1 MPRKQVYGKR
11 AKTMPLFSSSSVF
24 TSSPAKAVPVAKE
37 KNEKIEEI
45 EDLTSRLEGLEV
57 ENSLSKADITQKN
70 PRKALRTRDGNAAVS
85 QNPLRVEEPKEQLKS
100 RPKPPEV
107 KLASNEESNPASTRL
122 EDNLASQQSS
132 ALKVPQPESDACS
145 AHVRP
150 LLNLCSDPAAREIP
164 TPFETWS
171 THLEPHFDIAKIA
184 EASYGEVYRL
194 SLKESIPGFTKAD
207 ESVLKIIA
215 LKPPLIT
222 QDSPSTRIVCER
234 TSKKEKA
241 CEEKIAWMSSVSS
254 VLSEVQLLQRMTP
267 VPGFT
272 NFREVRVL
280 QGRPGPPFVAAW
292 KAFNKSKPRGQKSI
306 FPDPG
311 RKGSYD
317 DTQLWAVI
325 EMQDAGTDL
334 ENVVIED
341 IWSVWDVFWGVVLA
355 VGKGEES
362 MRFEHRD
369 LHLGNICIR
378 SHSPDDSLSSPSI
391 RTTRRKLGFTGLETT
406 IIDYTLSRA
415 DMDDTSILNPSSSA
429 PSEPDVAFLNLE
441 LDPAIFEGDATEEY
455 QYEIYRYMRASMYLL
470 DPLADLG
477 SRWEEAKS
485 GGHTWREFHP
495 QTNLLWLH
503 FVLFKLLEDMTWPS
517 CALLL
522 DRVPQKERKGARRRA
537 LKLEKILGQL
547 QNLLEPEALRSSG
560 LGSVKDLVALALV
573 EGWLEE
579 EDVLGLGVE
588 EGKEADAESG

>member
-11 AKTMPLFSSSSVF
+11 AKATPLFSSSSVF
-24 TSSPAKAVPVAKE
+24 TSSPAKAVPATKE

-45 EDLTSRLEGLEV
+45 EDLASQLRGLEV
-57 ENSLSKADITQKN
+57 DNPLSKADMAQEN

-85 QNPLRVEEPKEQLKS
+85 QNPSRVEEPKEQLKS

-107 KLASNEESNPASTRL
+107 KFTSNKESNPASTRP
-122 EDNLASQQSS
+122 EDDLASQQSS
-132 ALKVPQPESDACS
+132 ALEVPQTESDACS

-150 LLNLCSDPAAREIP
+150 LLNLCSDPAAREVP

-171 THLEPHFDIAKIA
+171 THLEPHFDITKIA

-234 TSKKEKA
+234 MSKKEKA
-241 CEEKIAWMSSVSS
+241 YEEKIAWMSPVSS

-292 KAFNKSKPRGQKSI
+292 KAFNKSRPRGQKSI

-334 ENVVIED
+334 ENVVIKD
-341 IWSVWDVFWGVVLA
+341 IWSVWDVFWGVALA
-355 VGKGEES
+355 VGKGEEG
-362 MRFEHRD
+362 MRFEV
-369 LHLGNICIR
+369 R
-378 SHSPDDSLSSPSI
+378 SHTPI
-391 RTTRRKLGFTGLETT
+391 HR
-406 IIDYTLSRA
+406 
-415 DMDDTSILNPSSSA
+415 
-429 PSEPDVAFLNLE
+429 
-441 LDPAIFEGDATEEY
+441 
-455 QYEIYRYMRASMYLL
+455 
-470 DPLADLG
+470 
-477 SRWEEAKS
+477 
-485 GGHTWREFHP
+485 H
-495 QTNLLWLH
+495 
-503 FVLFKLLEDMTWPS
+503 
-517 CALLL
+517 
-522 DRVPQKERKGARRRA
+522 
-537 LKLEKILGQL
+537 
-547 QNLLEPEALRSSG
+547 
-560 LGSVKDLVALALV
+560 
-573 EGWLEE
+573 
-579 EDVLGLGVE
+579 
-588 EGKEADAESG
+588 